1 MADGNASTTR
11 SSRHAAGQGSMS
23 QTTSA
28 RRGMAHEIS
37 LEEPDGDSPLLPQSS
52 SQPILPAPPQAMN
65 PLWKTRICS
74 FFTRKGCRHGS
85 VCTFAHGL
93 EELREAPDFTKT
105 SICPDLLKNGTCLAV
120 SGECPYAH
128 EKAELRSSPGLLK
141 TRMCD
146 FHRRGTC
153 IAGEAC
159 RFAHQVTELK
169 GAADAFLETS
179 GMRLP
184 SDLGQAVEEA
194 AVLTPSGG
202 LSLVQ
207 GSSEGPPARS
217 RLLKEPRSPV
227 SSMAGPPL
235 MEWRVS
241 DPSTFLSR
249 SRSVSGSQISMLS
262 MQGASDSGVEFR
274 LNIEGT
280 EDLQDEGEP
289 CWERFSTIS
298 TSEPVLNEV
307 TLSHQNTPLS
317 LGLEGAQPPILTSS
331 DQGLAWSPLHD
342 VEVMAGNLRALGV
355 HVPDV
360 GSSSAPISAGG
371 RYTSVG
377 SEASALPT
385 TAVGSS
391 SGLWVPQPES
401 AFTFSTVPSP
411 PWPSAL
417 VPPVSQRSSPGV
429 REPPGLGRK
438 GESGC
443 RVTNISRASEQAPAP
458 PSTGAA
464 APSFSAAN
472 EQEIDESILMLQRWN
487 GLSPEARALILAHM
501 EVQPRAGQPALLSC
515 ASQARK
521 RTRRRTRKHIVA
533 EEARPGAVVLP
544 AGPLQPGVALLQAP
558 HVSGTRAS
566 SSGVLGVVAGSAAD
580 TTGFTEK
587 LGELARQWELLQAQ
601 GIGQD
606 ELRQVLEWQAPELDA
621 AKADVDRVN
630 NRLRS
635 ITQFLAGFLSGRA
648 SLETHAA
655 SPGGFPSQR

>member
-1 MADGNASTTR
+1 
-11 SSRHAAGQGSMS
+11 MS

-28 RRGMAHEIS
+28 RRGMAHEIT

-74 FFTRKGCRHGS
+74 FFARKGCRHGS

-128 EKAELRSSPGLLK
+128 EKAELRSAPGLLK

-184 SDLGQAVEEA
+184 SDLAQAVEEA

-207 GSSEGPPARS
+207 GSYEGPSSRS
-217 RLLKEPRSPV
+217 RLLKEPSGPA
-227 SSMAGPPL
+227 SSMASPL

-241 DPSTFLSR
+241 DPSTFISR

-274 LNIEGT
+274 LNIEGL
-280 EDLQDEGEP
+280 EEPQDEGEP
-289 CWERFSTIS
+289 EPCRWERLSTIS
-298 TSEPVLNEV
+298 TSEPAHNELPSML

-317 LGLEGAQPPILTSS
+317 LGLEGPQPQILTSS
-331 DQGLAWSPLHD
+331 DQGRAWSPLLND

-355 HVPDV
+355 HVPGV
-360 GSSSAPISAGG
+360 GSSSAPVSTGG
-371 RYTSVG
+371 RYISVG

-385 TAVGSS
+385 NAVGTS

-401 AFTFSTVPSP
+401 ACTFSTVPSP

-438 GESGC
+438 GGRTEAAWQQGES
-443 RVTNISRASEQAPAP
+443 TASAP

-464 APSFSAAN
+464 ASFSAAT

-487 GLSPEARALILAHM
+487 GLSPEARALILAQM
-501 EVQPRAGQPALLSC
+501 DVQPRAGQPAVLSSG
-515 ASQARK
+515 SQARK

-558 HVSGTRAS
+558 HVSGTSAS
-566 SSGVLGVVAGSAAD
+566 SSGVLGVVVGSAAD

-648 SLETHAA
+648 SLETHTV